1 MRGWQVRTLGPGR
14 RKLEEVMIIPSQ
26 TGDIKLEANAEYRF
40 PLFWKLD
47 GALFVDVGNVWFSSD
62 WGDGG
67 YVGDDFF
74 KSIAADWGF
83 GARVDLSFLVLRI
96 DMGIKLYDP
105 SYDSIGWY
113 GPADWSRKDS
123 FAIHFGVGYPF

>member
-14 RKLEEVMIIPSQ
+14 TKPEKAMIIPSQ

-40 PLFWKLD
+40 PLFWKLQ
-47 GALFVDVGNVWFSSD
+47 GALFLDIGNIWYSKD

-67 YVGDDFF
+67 YIGDDFF
-74 KSIAADWGF
+74 RSLAADWGL

-105 SYDSIGWY
+105 CEDSKGWL
-113 GPADWSRKDS
+113 GPSDWHSKDA
-123 FAIHFGVGYPF
+123 FALHFGVGYPF